1 MYRVD
6 VYRGKKG
13 ELLTS
18 FFQIEDYIA
27 YDGKLI
33 LLRSLGENKENV
45 TLKFDEFSAVNII
58 SDDYHVVHYEGSY
71 KGN

>member
-6 VYRGKKG
+6 VYRGKGGK
-13 ELLTS
+13 LLS
-18 FFQIEDYIA
+18 FFFQIEDYWT

-33 LLRSLGENKENV
+33 LTRSIGENKENI

-58 SDDYHVVHYEGSY
+58 SDDYHLVHYEGSY
-71 KGN
+71 KGV